1 MFETLTAYLPLLIAL
16 IAAGLFAGL
25 VAGLF
30 GIGGGVVI
38 VPTLAFVFT
47 QLGYPDTAM
56 HAAVGCSLATI
67 VATSL
72 RSARAHYT
80 HGAVDMDV
88 VKGWVPFIMV
98 GSVIGALIAGQL
110 PGEGMRGVFGCV
122 LLLVSLQF
130 IFGRPTWK
138 LRDSLPGGVA
148 RMGIA
153 SSLGALSG
161 VMGIG
166 GGVFGVTL
174 MTLCGH
180 PVHRAVGTA
189 AAFGAAIGFPAAI
202 GFGFT
207 GLGVEGRVPFSI
219 GYLNVPAILIIGLLT
234 TSIAPFGAAL
244 AHKMNAVTLRRVF
257 GVLTVILSLNMLR
270 VAFGWP
276 LPIPG

>member
-1 MFETLTAYLPLLIAL
+1 MIETLIPYLPLLGAL
-16 IAAGLFAGL
+16 IVAGLFAGL

-47 QLGYPDTAM
+47 QLGYPDVAM
-56 HAAVGCSLATI
+56 HSAVGCSLATI

-72 RSARAHYT
+72 RSASAH
-80 HGAVDMDV
+80 HKRGAVDMDV
-88 VKGWVPFIMV
+88 VKGWVPFIMI
-98 GSVIGALIAGQL
+98 GSILGALIAGML
-110 PGEGMRGVFGCV
+110 PAAGMRGVFGGV
-122 LLLVSLQF
+122 LFVIALQF

-138 LRDSLPGGVA
+138 LADQLPSGLP
-148 RMGIA
+148 RIGIA

-161 VMGIG
+161 IMGIG

-202 GFGFT
+202 GFAYT
-207 GLGVEGRVPFSI
+207 GWGVENRLPLSI
-219 GYLNVPAILIIGLLT
+219 GYLNVPAIVIIALLT
-234 TSIAPFGAAL
+234 TSIAPLGAAL
-244 AHKMNAVTLRRVF
+244 AHRLDATTLRRVF
-257 GVLTVILSLNMLR
+257 GVVTVILSANMLR
-270 VAFGWP
+270 VAFGF
-276 LPIPG
+276 